1 MFSPH
6 FIPPQPDRPRFE
18 WSRAF
23 IGALL
28 GAAVGVVAHLLDASP
43 WWWLA
48 IPLGLL
54 LANTSVRFS
63 VSILWGR
70 K

>member
-1 MFSPH
+1 MFSH
-6 FIPPQPDRPRFE
+6 R
-18 WSRAF
+18 SLV
-23 IGALL
+23 GALL
-28 GAAVGVVAHLLDASP
+28 GGVVGVVAHLLDASP

-48 IPLGLL
+48 VPIGLV

-63 VSILWGR
+63 FSAFWGR